1 MTSVYLIRHGQAGT
15 RNRYDTLSELGRLQ
29 ACRLGETLAAHPVE
43 FTSVLCGALAR
54 QQETAAAVREAYERA
69 GRDFPAVVTDAEWN
83 EFDLDAVYRD
93 LAPQLAA
100 RDPQFRAGYE
110 EMQAQMADDAH
121 DIHRRWSD
129 CDLALIRAW
138 VGGKLPVETE
148 TWVVFQERIARAW
161 NRLAGARGET
171 AAVFT
176 SATPIAIAAGIVLE
190 VGTRTRFRLTGAL
203 YNSAW
208 TVLRIQG
215 GEASLFSF
223 NNIPHLNDPSL
234 RTFR

>member
-54 QQETAAAVREAYERA
+54 QQETAAAVREAYGRA

-129 CDLALIRAW
+129 CDLALI
-138 VGGKLPVETE
+138 
-148 TWVVFQERIARAW
+148 
-161 NRLAGARGET
+161 LAGARGET